1 MPADL
6 LATIGAEIDARL
18 EQLRAAMDEYEQL
31 LSAAAALEAEER
43 KAEPAR
49 GKAAP
54 VSKKRVARKTPAV
67 AKAAARPQAAPP
79 KAPIPAP
86 AKPVRAT
93 VAPKKK
99 AAKPASAR
107 SASSAAQ
114 QAIVAAL
121 EHGSHTVA
129 ELAVVTAMSGP
140 SIRESLRALS
150 KARKVTKAKREG
162 KAAYALAS

>member
-18 EQLRAAMDEYEQL
+18 TQLRAAMDEYEQL

-43 KAEPAR
+43 KPKPAR
-49 GKAAP
+49 EKAAP
-54 VSKKRVARKTPAV
+54 ERKAPVARKAS
-67 AKAAARPQAAPP
+67 AAAKVAVPPRAAVH
-79 KAPIPAP
+79 KEPAP
-86 AKPVRAT
+86 AKPVR
-93 VAPKKK
+93 VAVIPKKK
-99 AAKPASAR
+99 AAKTAP
-107 SASSAAQ
+107 SASGAAQ
-114 QAIVAAL
+114 QAIMAAL

-140 SIRESLRALS
+140 TIRESLRALS